1 MTKTDEIKEDCT
13 QRPITWAIA
22 LWILLLVICWATNSV
37 IVKFVVESMPSA
49 WGAFLRFLIAYP
61 LVVIF
66 ILLQRPSLKI
76 KKKGVI
82 ICILLSFMTFTQ
94 IMLFNV
100 GAQYTTGGRV
110 TMLIFTYPLI
120 VPFLAHFLLKNE
132 KLQRR
137 TIIGSAIAF
146 AGLLIP
152 LYDTLVNQGP
162 TLKGDLI
169 ELASSLVLSLL
180 IVTNKYAFS
189 FMNKWTVFFWQ
200 ATFNLSLFGGAAL
213 LTGGF
218 VFSKVTA
225 EAWWSLAFQ
234 ALAISVFA
242 FLSYQYILARH
253 NSSKVSIFFF
263 ATPLFGMLLGGFIH
277 KEAFEISLFAG
288 CISVGLGIFLANS
301 NKRSK
306 KEKKEEQ
313 NG

>member
-1 MTKTDEIKEDCT
+1 
-13 QRPITWAIA
+13 
-22 LWILLLVICWATNSV
+22 
-37 IVKFVVESMPSA
+37 MPSA

-66 ILLQRPSLKI
+66 ILLQKPSLKI
-76 KKKGVI
+76 GKKGAT
-82 ICILLSFMTFTQ
+82 ICILLSLMTFVQ
-94 IMLFNV
+94 IMLFNI

-120 VPFLAHFLLKNE
+120 VPFIAHFLLKNE
-132 KLQRR
+132 KLQLR
-137 TIIGSAIAF
+137 TIIGSVIAF
-146 AGLLIP
+146 AGLMIP
-152 LYDTLVNQGP
+152 LYDTLINQGP
-162 TLKGDLI
+162 TLKGDLL
-169 ELASSLVLSLL
+169 ELLSSLVLSLL

-200 ATFNLSLFGGAAL
+200 ATFNLCLFGGTAL
-213 LTGGF
+213 FTSGF
-218 VFSKVTA
+218 VPSEVTA
-225 EAWWSLAFQ
+225 TAWWSLIFQ

-263 ATPLFGMLLGGFIH
+263 ATPLFGMLLGGVIH
-277 KEAFEISLFAG
+277 KEAFEISLFVG

-301 NKRSK
+301 K
-306 KEKKEEQ
+306 KKAKKKEQ